1 MALSSLIARRAP
13 LSSEEMV
20 RGHHWAAKT
29 HHAKRTAPHPGSA
42 SRLPSNANP
51 RFSRFTQPTRPH
63 WRQSQTRCRSY
74 LQSRA
79 LKELAQTASP
89 VSPTEVTEGG
99 LPGTCLKWLFQEGL
113 ARLWQHLHQ
122 RKRPKANWELR
133 RFPDLSPVQSSLRYA
148 GWNRKPALHS

>member
-99 LPGTCLKWLFQEGL
+99 LPDRFTETTGREVGYLTASSGTVEMQLLKQLI
-113 ARLWQHLHQ
+113 
-122 RKRPKANWELR
+122 P
-133 RFPDLSPVQSSLRYA
+133 FPTDTPHRQ
-148 GWNRKPALHS
+148 KDPHPFC